1 MNILLIGT
9 FVITKSQS
17 FVVLKKIVCNHTSCV
32 EKINGRY
39 LLTIT
44 IVISS
49 QDNETIFH
57 QWKEKHSIDNQGHDT
72 KEVICVLDPTS
83 KGAGKHIER

>member
-1 MNILLIGT
+1 M
-9 FVITKSQS
+9 
-17 FVVLKKIVCNHTSCV
+17 CNHTSCV

-44 IVISS
+44 VIISS

-57 QWKEKHSIDNQGHDT
+57 QRKESQSVNNQGRDT
-72 KEVICVLDPTS
+72 KEVVCIFDPTS
-83 KGAGKHIER
+83 KGARKHIER